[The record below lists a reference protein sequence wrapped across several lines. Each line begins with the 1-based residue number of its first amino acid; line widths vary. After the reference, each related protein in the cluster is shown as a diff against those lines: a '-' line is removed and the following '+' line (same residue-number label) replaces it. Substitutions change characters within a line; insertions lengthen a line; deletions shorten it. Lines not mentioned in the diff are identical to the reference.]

1 MPGEGTTLTWI
12 AIGRRVWFL
21 TQCSFDFS
29 LRCLGNELVLFGQM
43 HQKGCVK
50 PAHLSQIF
58 VSVPA
63 VIRDS
68 AIYTLVARGSQEDHQ
83 CAETITQKGNFAIAL
98 LEVAYCADR
107 VLYVLCARVS
117 VISPVQTKTVL
128 PIGLRGN
135 IKVDARFLPPEQV
148 WRDRKEA
155 LLCQFVAMLAD
166 VGVHS

>member
-1 MPGEGTTLTWI
+1 MRPTMPREGMILTRI
-12 AIGRRVWFL
+12 AVDCRARFFSK
-21 TQCSFDFS
+21 CRFDVS
-29 LRCLGNELVLFGQM
+29 LRSLGNELVLFGQM

-107 VLYVLCARVS
+107 VLYVLCARIP
-117 VISPVQTKTVL
+117 VISSVET
-128 PIGLRGN
+128 
-135 IKVDARFLPPEQV
+135 
-148 WRDRKEA
+148 
-155 LLCQFVAMLAD
+155 
-166 VGVHS
+166 